1 MPSSRASDAQARQ
14 PAPPVGDGMLP
25 EETHAGSGAP
35 AGGDAGRVAE
45 LEAEVARLD
54 DRYKRALADLENYR
68 KRSAQEVERRV
79 AEREERLL
87 RDWLEVVD
95 SVDRAVLMHQGSPV
109 EAGLQA
115 VLSQMHGVLARH
127 GVERLAPEGQ
137 AFDPNEHEAIGFQ
150 PSAKVAP
157 HVVIAVPRAGYR
169 LGDRVLRP
177 AQVVVS
183 RRPEE
188 DT

>member
-1 MPSSRASDAQARQ
+1 MTLFLEPF
-14 PAPPVGDGMLP
+14 APLELLRHMAGDG
-25 EETHAGSGAP
+25 T
-35 AGGDAGRVAE
+35 R
-45 LEAEVARLD
+45 
-54 DRYKRALADLENYR
+54 
-68 KRSAQEVERRV
+68 
-79 AEREERLL
+79 
-87 RDWLEVVD
+87 
-95 SVDRAVLMHQGSPV
+95 VDRAVLMHQGSPV